1 MTSIHALATDKAC
14 QSENFTH
21 ERFFFITSRDT
32 ADAACPDV
40 ATGMSQMDVAV
51 MSKCC
56 ATGTSSD
63 EIGGGTLPTGSP
75 A

>member
-40 ATGMSQMDVAV
+40 ATGKS
-51 MSKCC
+51 
-56 ATGTSSD
+56 
-63 EIGGGTLPTGSP
+63 L
-75 A
+75 